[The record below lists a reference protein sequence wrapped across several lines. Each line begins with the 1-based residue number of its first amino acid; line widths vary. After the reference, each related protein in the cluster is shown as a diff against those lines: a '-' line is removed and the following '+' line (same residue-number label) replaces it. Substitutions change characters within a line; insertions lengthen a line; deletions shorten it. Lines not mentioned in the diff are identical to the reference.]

1 MFKRVFLVV
10 LDSFGIGELPDSH
23 LYGDKGSNTL
33 MAVNSSGLLN
43 VPTFKQLGLFNIDGV
58 ELQGVKNPTAT
69 YGRFAEK
76 SNGKDTTT
84 GHWEMAGII
93 PDFPFPTF
101 SNGFPSEIIN
111 KIVNAWGVSGVLCN
125 SAYSGTEA
133 IKDFGLEH
141 LKTKKPIVY
150 TSQDSVFQ
158 IACHESVYSNE
169 KLYKMCQI
177 ARELLVGKYNVC
189 RVIARPF
196 IGENPSNFTRTEGR
210 KDFSV
215 EPPKDTML
223 DILKNNGYS
232 VISIGKIYD
241 IFCGK
246 GITKKVTAKSNFAS
260 EQGLLECVEQDF
272 TGLCFCNFVDFD
284 MLFGHRN
291 DPIGYAKALNEFDR
305 FLKGFLEK
313 LRSDD
318 LLIITADHG
327 CDPVTPSTDHSRE
340 YIPMLAYGNGVK
352 SINLFTRDSFADIGA
367 TVLEILGQN
376 SNEIQGESF
385 YNNIKKD

>member
-367 TVLEILGQN
+367 TVCENFNLKLGIGNSFLKEI
-376 SNEIQGESF
+376 
-385 YNNIKKD
+385 IK

>member
-33 MAVNSSGLLN
+33 MSVNSTGLLN
-43 VPTFKQLGLFNIDGV
+43 VPTLKNLGLFNIDGI
-58 ELQGVKNPTAT
+58 QIKGVKNPTSA

-84 GHWEMAGII
+84 GHWEMAGVI
-93 PDFPFPTF
+93 PDYPFPTF
-101 SNGFPSEIIN
+101 SNGFPKEIID
-111 KIVNAWGVSGVLCN
+111 KIVKAWGVDGVLCN
-125 SAYSGTEA
+125 KAYSGTEA
-133 IKDFGLEH
+133 IKDFGIKH
-141 LKTKKPIVY
+141 LNTKMPIVY

-158 IACHESVYSNE
+158 IACHENVYSNE
-169 KLYKMCQI
+169 QLYKMCEI
-177 ARELLVGKYNVC
+177 ARELLVGEYNVC

-196 IGENPSNFTRTEGR
+196 VGDNPKNFYRTEGR

-215 EPPKDTML
+215 EPPKQTML
-223 DILKNNGYS
+223 DILSNNNFD

-241 IFCGK
+241 VFCGR
-246 GITKKVTAKSNFAS
+246 GITKKITAKSNFAS
-260 EQGLLECVEQDF
+260 EQGLLEAVEQDF

-291 DPIGYAKALNEFDR
+291 DAIGYAKALNEFDR
-305 FLKGFLEK
+305 FLKGFITRLNK
-313 LRSDD
+313 DD

-327 CDPVTPSTDHSRE
+327 CDPITPSTDHSRE
-340 YIPMLAYGNGVK
+340 YIPMLAYGNGIK
-352 SINLFTRDSFADIGA
+352 SVNLSTRCSFADIGA
-367 TVLEILGQN
+367 TVCENFNLKLDI
-376 SNEIQGESF
+376 GESF
-385 YNNIKKD
+385 LKEILN

>member
-23 LYGDKGSNTL
+23 LYGDTGSNTL
-33 MAVNSSGLLN
+33 MAVNSTGLLN
-43 VPTFKQLGLFNIDGV
+43 IPTLKKLGLFNIDGV
-58 ELQGVKNPTAT
+58 EIQGVDSPIST

-84 GHWEMAGII
+84 GHWEMAGVI

-101 SNGFPSEIIN
+101 SNGFPNEIVD
-111 KIVNAWGVSGVLCN
+111 KIVKAWKVDGVLCN
-125 SAYSGTEA
+125 KPYSGTEA
-133 IKDFGLEH
+133 IKDYGVEH
-141 LKTKKPIVY
+141 LKTKKPIIY

-158 IACHESVYSNE
+158 VACHEDVFSREELV
-169 KLYKMCQI
+169 KMCQI
-177 ARELLVGKYNVC
+177 ARDLLVGEYNVC
-189 RVIARPF
+189 RVIASPF
-196 IGENPSNFTRTEGR
+196 IADSPSNFTRTESR

-223 DILKNNGYS
+223 DLLKNNNYS

-246 GITKKVTAKSNFAS
+246 GITQKITAKSNFAS
-260 EQGLLECVEQDF
+260 QQGLLQAVEQDF
-272 TGLCFCNFVDFD
+272 NGLCFCNFVDFD

-305 FLKGFLEK
+305 FLKGFLTK
-313 LRSDD
+313 LCIDD
-318 LLIITADHG
+318 LLIVTADHG
-327 CDPVTPSTDHSRE
+327 CDPITPSTDHSRE
-340 YIPMLAYGNGVK
+340 YIPMLAYGKGVK
-352 SINLFTRDSFADIGA
+352 PINLNTKSSFADIGA
-367 TVLEILGQN
+367 TICENFNVKLGIGNSFLKEI
-376 SNEIQGESF
+376 
-385 YNNIKKD
+385 IK